1 MKLVQGVQDLM
12 FANGQVMQDVLDSN
26 YMPPTMFFKS
36 VSSEVALSFLT
47 AERQIEKEGKKMGK
61 HGF

>member
-1 MKLVQGVQDLM
+1 
-12 FANGQVMQDVLDSN
+12 
-26 YMPPTMFFKS
+26 MFFKS

-47 AERQIEKEGKKMGK
+47 AERKIEKEGKKMGK

>member
-1 MKLVQGVQDLM
+1 
-12 FANGQVMQDVLDSN
+12 
-26 YMPPTMFFKS
+26 MPPTMFFKS

-47 AERQIEKEGKKMGK
+47 AERKIEKEGKKMGK